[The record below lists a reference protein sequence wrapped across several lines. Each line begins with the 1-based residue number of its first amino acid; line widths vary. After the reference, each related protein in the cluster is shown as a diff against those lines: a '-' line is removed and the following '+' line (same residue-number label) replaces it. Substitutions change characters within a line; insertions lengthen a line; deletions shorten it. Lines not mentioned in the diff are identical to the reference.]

1 MESWENNFGEL
12 KNNLELEKM
21 DEIRELFCVEKISQQ
36 TLSNMK
42 RDSRNFQEGKNK
54 FKEIFTNFFVKLHNV
69 PSTFHN
75 YPLSI

>member
-1 MESWENNFGEL
+1 MESWENDVGEL

-21 DEIRELFCVEKISQQ
+21 EEVGELFCVEKISRQI
-36 TLSNMK
+36 LSNMK
-42 RDSRNFQEGKNK
+42 RKSRNFQDGKDK
-54 FKEIFTNFFVKLHNV
+54 FKEIFINFLEKLHNN